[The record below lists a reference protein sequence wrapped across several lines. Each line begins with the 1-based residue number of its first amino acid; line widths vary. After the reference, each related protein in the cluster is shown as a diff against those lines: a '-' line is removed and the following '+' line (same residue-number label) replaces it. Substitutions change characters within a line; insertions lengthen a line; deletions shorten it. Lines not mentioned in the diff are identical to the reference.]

1 MKVARRFA
9 TGLERRFGRA
19 ATLAGA
25 LLALTVAAAPPL
37 GYPTGPAARPM
48 ADPVGGPTS
57 DPDGGTPTGGAS
69 SAPAGGGTTSAT
81 DTQND
86 PDYVECTA
94 EAPIRLAP
102 SVCVNQAAV
111 DAINSGWNLTINPD
125 GSWTLTPPPTYDP
138 TTGSWGTFNGA
149 SQTCDPNIQVKLQQA
164 ALAGSQLTRAISDKQ
179 LGYSQTDPIEA
190 VNNPKRDGAGG
201 VCTIDLFAFDLSR
214 LLGSTYEQIKNLIDM
229 LSKFSADSLF
239 GAACKVVNTVFG
251 NLQNQLLADLLTNSP
266 LSLFQQFVNSIQ
278 VGYIALRA
286 SFAAYGLGVRST
298 TATVP
303 GLVTGNPLQVSY
315 VPGKGYIYMAD
326 LGSGNLLVV
335 KISQT
340 PLSPADAVAPA
351 AR

>member
-1 MKVARRFA
+1 MMVTR
-9 TGLERRFGRA
+9 TLERRFGRA
-19 ATLAGA
+19 APLAGAAGA

-48 ADPVGGPTS
+48 ADPVGGPPS
-57 DPDGGTPTGGAS
+57 DP
-69 SAPAGGGTTSAT
+69 GGGTTAPTGGETTGAT
-81 DTQND
+81 DPQND

-111 DAINSGWNLTINPD
+111 DAINAGWNLTINPD

-138 TTGSWGTFNGA
+138 IAGSWGTFDGA

-164 ALAGSQLTRAISDKQ
+164 ALAGSQLTRAISDRQ
-179 LGYSQTDPIEA
+179 LGYAQTDPIEA

-201 VCTIDLFAFDLSR
+201 VCTIDLFAFDLGR
-214 LLGSTYEQIKNLIDM
+214 LLGGTYEQIKNLIDT
-229 LSKFSADSLF
+229 LSDFSVDSLF
-239 GAACKVVNTVFG
+239 GAACQVVNSLFG
-251 NLQNQLLADLLTNSP
+251 NLQNRLLQELESNSP
-266 LSLFQQFVNSIQ
+266 LTQFQQFVNSIQ
-278 VGYIALRA
+278 VGYIAPVA
-286 SFAAYGLGVRST
+286 SFAAHGAGVRST

-303 GLVTGNPLQVSY
+303 GLVTGNPLQVGY
-315 VPGKGYIYMAD
+315 VPGKGYVYLAD
-326 LGSGNLLVV
+326 LGSGNGLVV

-340 PLSPADAVAPA
+340 PLAPADAVTPA